1 MEKRIFQLTVISVFL
16 IAGKIFSLSAQVPDY
31 TRTIRIHTWAEL
43 DAYPE
48 LKEAQDLSSGQWDYP
63 INRIKQVAPFLIEGM
78 LYGWNFTYTPY
89 DKARGVKEYFEITPI
104 KAITASDG
112 KIHYESPW
120 IQDNKL
126 HCWASYTR
134 DDGQIWTY
142 KKWQSLSTEKIRGI
156 GKSSI
161 KLGFDGITEG
171 AKAALKDA
179 IRAHYRPLEK
189 NKPKEITGKVIIYK
203 EPKIGITEGQY
214 MVELDFFLESTR
226 IVKYAAF

>member
-1 MEKRIFQLTVISVFL
+1 MEKRIFQLTIIFAFL